1 MNRARNKAKKS
12 REPQDATDI
21 VLRRLARAPESAHQ
35 IYELAESLYLQRE
48 EGRAACMSLA
58 DIERVGEY
66 LREIDEDAK
75 RMKKQFA
82 DLATAPGSFQPKSIP
97 VGF

>member
-1 MNRARNKAKKS
+1 MRNKAKKS
-12 REPQDATDI
+12 RRERDATDV
-21 VLRRLARAPESAHQ
+21 VLRRLARAPETAHQ

-48 EGRAACMSLA
+48 NGNAARMSLI
-58 DIERVGEY
+58 DIERIGEY
-66 LREIDEDAK
+66 LREIEYDSK

-82 DLATAPGSFQPKSIP
+82 DLAGLEGGFQPKKIP

>member
-1 MNRARNKAKKS
+1 VRNKAKKIC
-12 REPQDATDI
+12 EPDATDI
-21 VLRRLARAPESAHQ
+21 VLRRLTRAQESAHQ

-58 DIERVGEY
+58 DIERIGEY
-66 LREIDEDAK
+66 LREIDNDSK
-75 RMKKQFA
+75 RIKKQFA
-82 DLATAPGSFQPKSIP
+82 DLATAPDSFLPESIP